1 MKNSKKILLLMMC
14 LLCVCM
20 LTACTV
26 KHRRQRNSVSAT
38 GSPVNTK
45 TLTGVV
51 TGQDVEKQNITVREL
66 DSNLESVLYYDS
78 TAAVTNKF
86 GETIT
91 AEQITTGEILELA
104 YRTSDTLLVSAAVP
118 EDVWEY
124 DEVDSF
130 SFRAEENMMRFADKK
145 YQYSANTYISSS
157 GQQIALAEL
166 NQEDTLTVRGVGI
179 HVYSITRTAGHGYV
193 RLTGYEDF
201 TGGMVEVGNR
211 IILPIADNM
220 LITAPAGIYRVTL
233 CKGVSIASKTATVQQ
248 DQTVTVDFSDYVST
262 AKDIGTVT
270 FDIEPEGADLTING
284 TTVDYSQP
292 VALNYGEYKITVA
305 MTGYETYSGTLDVE
319 DASVPVHIDLIE
331 EQATVNNSATATPAA
346 SAAGDNNSPSGSTTS
361 DSSSSSST
369 DSSAASK
376 KVDSSQT
383 ITVTAPRGVEVY
395 LDNVYKGLAP
405 CKFKKVIGSQTVT
418 LSQTGYVTKSYSIDI
433 LDDDEDVTLKFADL
447 VKETSSR

>member
-1 MKNSKKILLLMMC
+1 M
-14 LLCVCM
+14 
-20 LTACTV
+20 
-26 KHRRQRNSVSAT
+26 
-38 GSPVNTK
+38 
-45 TLTGVV
+45 
-51 TGQDVEKQNITVREL
+51 
-66 DSNLESVLYYDS
+66 
-78 TAAVTNKF
+78 
-86 GETIT
+86 
-91 AEQITTGEILELA
+91 
-104 YRTSDTLLVSAAVP
+104 
-118 EDVWEY
+118 
-124 DEVDSF
+124 
-130 SFRAEENMMRFADKK
+130 
-145 YQYSANTYISSS
+145 
-157 GQQIALAEL
+157 
-166 NQEDTLTVRGVGI
+166 
-179 HVYSITRTAGHGYV
+179 
-193 RLTGYEDF
+193 
-201 TGGMVEVGNR
+201 
-211 IILPIADNM
+211 
-220 LITAPAGIYRVTL
+220 
-233 CKGVSIASKTATVQQ
+233 SIASKTATVQQ

-376 KVDSSQT
+376 KVDSSHT

>member
-220 LITAPAGIYRVTL
+220 L
-233 CKGVSIASKTATVQQ
+233 
-248 DQTVTVDFSDYVST
+248 
-262 AKDIGTVT
+262 

-376 KVDSSQT
+376 KVDSSHT

>member
-270 FDIEPEGADLTING
+270 FDIEPE
-284 TTVDYSQP
+284 
-292 VALNYGEYKITVA
+292 
-305 MTGYETYSGTLDVE
+305 
-319 DASVPVHIDLIE
+319 
-331 EQATVNNSATATPAA
+331 
-346 SAAGDNNSPSGSTTS
+346 
-361 DSSSSSST
+361 
-369 DSSAASK
+369 
-376 KVDSSQT
+376 
-383 ITVTAPRGVEVY
+383 RGR
-395 LDNVYKGLAP
+395 
-405 CKFKKVIGSQTVT
+405 
-418 LSQTGYVTKSYSIDI
+418 
-433 LDDDEDVTLKFADL
+433 LDDQRDNG
-447 VKETSSR
+447 

>member
-1 MKNSKKILLLMMC
+1 MEEQLKNSKKILLLMMC

-179 HVYSITRTAGHGYV
+179 HVCLLY
-193 RLTGYEDF
+193 
-201 TGGMVEVGNR
+201 
-211 IILPIADNM
+211 
-220 LITAPAGIYRVTL
+220 
-233 CKGVSIASKTATVQQ
+233 
-248 DQTVTVDFSDYVST
+248 
-262 AKDIGTVT
+262 
-270 FDIEPEGADLTING
+270 
-284 TTVDYSQP
+284 
-292 VALNYGEYKITVA
+292 
-305 MTGYETYSGTLDVE
+305 
-319 DASVPVHIDLIE
+319 
-331 EQATVNNSATATPAA
+331 
-346 SAAGDNNSPSGSTTS
+346 TS
-361 DSSSSSST
+361 D
-369 DSSAASK
+369 AA
-376 KVDSSQT
+376 
-383 ITVTAPRGVEVY
+383 
-395 LDNVYKGLAP
+395 
-405 CKFKKVIGSQTVT
+405 
-418 LSQTGYVTKSYSIDI
+418 
-433 LDDDEDVTLKFADL
+433 DE
-447 VKETSSR
+447 